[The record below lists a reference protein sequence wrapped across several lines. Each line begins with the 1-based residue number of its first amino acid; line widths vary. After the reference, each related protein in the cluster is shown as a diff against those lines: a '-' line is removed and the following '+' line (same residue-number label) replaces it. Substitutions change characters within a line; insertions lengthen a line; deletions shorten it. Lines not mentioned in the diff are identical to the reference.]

1 LSPKDAEVT
10 DRRRTA
16 PATKTEL
23 IEATKR
29 LLATGVAVADLS
41 AERVSV
47 EAGMSRATFYLHFK
61 DKRELIVA
69 LAADQVAWKDQIG
82 AETLAAPD
90 LDRSAVHQII
100 GDVLRLWLDNQPTL
114 SAIIEMAEYDPE
126 MSATWRSAMGEVAET
141 AGRQFAAHWEN
152 SPDAPSDPMV
162 IAEIFTWMWERSCHQ
177 ILRDPKRFDALR
189 DAMTDVIWRV
199 LSYRQP

>member
-1 LSPKDAEVT
+1 MNTEVT

-16 PATKTEL
+16 TATKTEL

-29 LLATGVAVADLS
+29 LLASGLAVADLS
-41 AERVSV
+41 AERVSL

-69 LAADQVAWKDQIG
+69 LAADQVAWRDQIG
-82 AETLAAPD
+82 ADALAEPD
-90 LDRSAVHQII
+90 FDRDVVHRLI
-100 GDVLRLWLDNQPTL
+100 GDVLQLWLDNRPTL
-114 SAIIEMAEYDPE
+114 SAIVEMAEYDPE
-126 MSATWRSAMGEVAET
+126 MSATWRAAMGKIAET
-141 AGRQFAAHWEN
+141 AGRQFVLHWQG

-162 IAEIFTWMWERSCHQ
+162 VAELFTWMWERSCHQ
-177 ILRDPKRFDALR
+177 VLRDPERFDALR

-199 LSYRQP
+199 LSYKA